1 MIQQLLEKSP
11 IMELSSNNLE
21 LKNLQ
26 EVIQL
31 FLKPQLQAQ
40 L

>member
-1 MIQQLLEKSP
+1 MIQQLLEKLP
-11 IMELSSNNLE
+11 TMELSSNSLE

-31 FLKPQLQAQ
+31 FPKPRQQAQ